1 MNRAGEEQK
10 PRSGAAGKPTKW
22 LANFDSEIADGLM
35 AAQEKAVGGL
45 PMFLGVRFSD
55 FSPGRLRADMQ
66 VKSDL
71 LAPIGNLHGGALA
84 ALCDHLLG
92 CVCYPH
98 MKPGQW
104 AATTEFKLN
113 LLAPVSEGTVVV
125 DAEIAAM
132 TRTTAVVRIKASNH
146 GRAVCLAQGRVL
158 IQEPKTTPDSDVSRR
173 GQRTRSESEVPI

>member
-1 MNRAGEEQK
+1 VNRAGEEQK

-55 FSPGRLRADMQ
+55 FSPGRLRAEMQ

-104 AATTEFKLN
+104 ATTIECKVEYFV
-113 LLAPVSEGTVVV
+113 PVSDGVATAEAEIVSCTQQTAAVRISVENEGRVVCV
-125 DAEIAAM
+125 AEGAVLILDAE
-132 TRTTAVVRIKASNH
+132 R
-146 GRAVCLAQGRVL
+146 
-158 IQEPKTTPDSDVSRR
+158 
-173 GQRTRSESEVPI
+173 